1 MALALFIA
9 AILGIVAAGFLL
21 GLAWELLKLF
31 ARILHA

>member
-1 MALALFIA
+1 MAIAIFIA
-9 AILGIVAAGFLL
+9 FILGVVAAGFLL